1 MMMEPI
7 VPVGLFALVSG
18 KVPTA
23 ELKTFAARNTNPI
36 SHTLQLPDTFHYIS
50 DIVEG

>member
-1 MMMEPI
+1 MMMEPV

-18 KVPTA
+18 KVLTA
-23 ELKTFAARNTNPI
+23 ELKTFAGRNTNPI
-36 SHTLQLPDTFHYIS
+36 SHTPPPLDIFHYSS